1 MTNKKFITKFIDNKK
16 LSILVEKYN
25 YRLDDF
31 LSNDDD
37 HELTKAE
44 YEMLKNHKAKVE
56 FLDNDPNYDY
66 IIKVDNFEAYC
77 IFVD

>member
-1 MTNKKFITKFIDNKK
+1 MNKKSIKKLIDNKK

-25 YRLDDF
+25 YEIIDF
-31 LSNDDD
+31 MSNDDD
-37 HELTKAE
+37 HEMSNDE
-44 YEMLKNHKAKVE
+44 YEMLKNHKVKVE
-56 FLDNDPNYDY
+56 FLGNDPNYDY

>member
-1 MTNKKFITKFIDNKK
+1 MNKKAIKRLVDNKK

-25 YRLDDF
+25 YGLIDF

-37 HELTKAE
+37 HEMTKAE
-44 YEMLKNHKAKVE
+44 YEMLKNHKVKVE
-56 FLDNDPNYDY
+56 FLDDDPNYDY

>member
-1 MTNKKFITKFIDNKK
+1 MDKKFVKNLVGKK
-16 LSILVEKYN
+16 LSTLIEKLN
-25 YRLDDF
+25 YDIFNF

-37 HELTKAE
+37 HEMSNDE
-44 YEMLKNHKAKVE
+44 YEMLKNHKVKVE

>member
-1 MTNKKFITKFIDNKK
+1 MSKKFIKKFIDNKK

-25 YRLDDF
+25 YRLDNF

-37 HELTKAE
+37 SELTEAQ
-44 YEMLKNHKAKVE
+44 YEMLKNHKVKVE